1 MSLLFSRKLSN
12 YAERKLDLV
21 ASYTSLRGP
30 LREQDD
36 EDGNLENT
44 FNLLL
49 EWDELVYQ
57 YHAYRA
63 YLDLAKVALAP
74 QDRQMVQQAEG
85 LLNAVERKLPIPNL
99 IAEVQSLAIIRR
111 ELHENAKEAGKIFI
125 QHELATNAAPSSK
138 RHSALSDSNDSGAAT
153 KRQRIRS
160 ASVPISDPASASS
173 SVPASSSSIPYGE
186 LVNWSDGTWSQDHV
200 RCIFLGHALKSTY
213 YERIECIK
221 KLLEDRMGVFIS
233 KQLISYLLLHYGL
246 RGSNNID
253 VNTDSLR
260 RAFDEAYMKN
270 EDSVHARKYESI
282 RSYVKNK
289 IDYLVSK
296 SDAQY
301 GAKFRQ
307 FLTKVYGVCYEPP
320 ENYKQ
325 FENSSFTKE
334 ELSIDVPIGPIS
346 DSHDWKNEEIDSL
359 RRSTSKSQENSVNDI
374 DPTEIGPNSTKL
386 RQQKQTNATT
396 TKSKPGRKPD
406 ENRAT
411 KDEPKAPN
419 PPVKQPGKRG
429 RKPKSFFAAPPENP
443 QVHQTTPDSAKTPKV
458 KREPTK
464 LLPKSHNSG
473 ELEQLN
479 AVTTNKPSPIN
490 SQDIVVRPEIYVSQS
505 SDNMPTEDLI
515 NRDLKLIYT
524 RNKDLPG
531 LLFKIQK
538 YVEAKYHQTII
549 LSELN
554 ERLLKMGLNLNL
566 SSKILRPNE
575 SDGTGPPISDG
586 MSLHTS
592 NESNGAPYHDQE
604 NIDILAPKPTENV
617 GFHKSHHGSAP
628 SLLSLLTNDP
638 KGSEIVGQNNDN
650 APRIILYH
658 TIDSNSNT
666 SGQYTYVQHGE
677 FNANNIHNE
686 HSNQVHHDPNHPIG
700 ATDVRHEQET
710 NTAIF
715 EPAVPWTADL
725 ERIVQK
731 ALVKIPINAP
741 NRVNL
746 IANYIKSTTGRSIP
760 EAAIDQKVKG
770 MVDSDQQ
777 ASDNQH
783 NVRRTLE
790 DIIYKIVIS
799 MPSDEHYKRKFENL
813 NTSSFWTFDL
823 NKIVT
828 STVEYLAHPQD
839 ASTEVYGVGKD
850 NLISLIVYRLLNE
863 KNVSVG
869 PGMVKNRLISMTE
882 HDVFSPEATRFI
894 EANLL

>member
-36 EDGNLENT
+36 EEGNLENT

-57 YHAYRA
+57 YHAYKA
-63 YLDLAKVALAP
+63 YLELSKVLLSP
-74 QDRQMVQQAEG
+74 QDREMVQQAEA
-85 LLNAVERKLPIPNL
+85 LFNAVERKLPIPNL

-111 ELHENAKEAGKIFI
+111 ELHENAKESGKIFV
-125 QHELATNAAPSSK
+125 QHELATNAPPSSK
-138 RHSALSDSNDSGAAT
+138 RHSTPSDSNEIGPGS
-153 KRQRIRS
+153 KRQRIRAPS
-160 ASVPISDPASASS
+160 ISTSDPSLTVS
-173 SVPASSSSIPYGE
+173 SVPTSSSSNQSGE

-200 RCIFLGHALKSTY
+200 RCIFLGHALRSTY

-246 RGSNNID
+246 RGSNNFD
-253 VNTDSLR
+253 VQTESLR
-260 RAFDEAYMKN
+260 TAFDEAYMKN

-320 ENYKQ
+320 QNYKR
-325 FENSSFTKE
+325 FENTKFTKE
-334 ELSIDVPIGPIS
+334 ELSIDVPIEPNG
-346 DSHDWKNEEIDSL
+346 DSHDRKNEEPL
-359 RRSTSKSQENSVNDI
+359 KRAMSKSQENSLDEI
-374 DPTEIGPNSTKL
+374 DSIETANTNSTRLK
-386 RQQKQTNATT
+386 QQKPTTT
-396 TKSKPGRKPD
+396 TKPKPGRKPS
-406 ENRAT
+406 EN
-411 KDEPKAPN
+411 KAAKNVPMTPI

-429 RKPKSFFAAPPENP
+429 RKPKSFFAVP
-443 QVHQTTPDSAKTPKV
+443 QETPQIPIATPDNEKTPKV
-458 KREPTK
+458 KKEFTK
-464 LLPKSHNSG
+464 SIPKDENLVQT
-473 ELEQLN
+473 EN
-479 AVTTNKPSPIN
+479 TNTITSNKSSPIN
-490 SQDIVVRPEIYVSQS
+490 FHNIGEQPETYVPQI
-505 SDNMPTEDLI
+505 PTNKSTEELI

-524 RNKDLPG
+524 RNKNLPG

-554 ERLLKMGLNLNL
+554 ERLLKMGLHLNHNG
-566 SSKILRPNE
+566 KKTRIKE
-575 SDGTGPPISDG
+575 SDGINHHIT
-586 MSLHTS
+586 
-592 NESNGAPYHDQE
+592 NGFSSHASPGSGEVSYHDQE
-604 NIDILAPKPTENV
+604 NINFLVPKNSDTVN
-617 GFHKSHHGSAP
+617 FNKSYQGPAP
-628 SLLSLLTNDP
+628 SLLSLLADETNGTGV
-638 KGSEIVGQNNDN
+638 GSENNVSDQ
-650 APRIILYH
+650 RIILYH
-658 TIDSNSNT
+658 TIDTNSNSPN
-666 SGQYTYVQHGE
+666 QHTYEQQRE
-677 FNANNIHNE
+677 FSTKKFYNE
-686 HSNQVHHDPNHPIG
+686 HSNQVHHDPNPPKRHTG
-700 ATDVRHEQET
+700 AHQIQEKPNSIT
-710 NTAIF
+710 VD
-715 EPAVPWTADL
+715 PAVTWTADL
-725 ERIVQK
+725 EGIVQK

-746 IANYIKSTTGRSIP
+746 IANYIKSTTGRYIP

-770 MVDSDQQ
+770 MADSDQLE
-777 ASDNQH
+777 SNKHH

-799 MPSDEHYKRKFENL
+799 MPSDEHYERKFENL
-813 NTSSFWTFDL
+813 NTSGFWTFDL

-828 STVEYLAHPQD
+828 STVEFLAYPQD
-839 ASTEVYGVGKD
+839 TSTVVYGVGKD

-882 HDVFSPEATRFI
+882 HDVFSPEATKFI